1 MKIGSEKG
9 AFFGGLEKEGK
20 RGEDGCYEES
30 RQRRKVWQGKFLKVC
45 PKKWGEDVGLWGE
58 KREFRFLVEN
68 CCKSDLAV
76 FLNAC
81 NCTPYGVRAKE
92 IRAHETSARGENFA

>member
-30 RQRRKVWQGKFLKVC
+30 RQRTKVWQGKFLKVC

-68 CCKSDLAV
+68 FGSQIGL
-76 FLNAC
+76 F
-81 NCTPYGVRAKE
+81 
-92 IRAHETSARGENFA
+92 F

>member
-58 KREFRFLVEN
+58 KRKFRFLVEN
-68 CCKSDLAV
+68 VGSQIWL
-76 FLNAC
+76 F
-81 NCTPYGVRAKE
+81 
-92 IRAHETSARGENFA
+92 F

>member
-45 PKKWGEDVGLWGE
+45 PKKLGEDVGLWGE
-58 KREFRFLVEN
+58 KREFRFLVE
-68 CCKSDLAV
+68 KIGSQIWL
-76 FLNAC
+76 F
-81 NCTPYGVRAKE
+81 
-92 IRAHETSARGENFA
+92 F

>member
-30 RQRRKVWQGKFLKVC
+30 RQRTKVWQGKFLKVC
-45 PKKWGEDVGLWGE
+45 PKKLGEDVGLWGE

-68 CCKSDLAV
+68 VGSQIWL
-76 FLNAC
+76 F
-81 NCTPYGVRAKE
+81 
-92 IRAHETSARGENFA
+92 F

>member
-68 CCKSDLAV
+68 FGSQIWL
-76 FLNAC
+76 F
-81 NCTPYGVRAKE
+81 
-92 IRAHETSARGENFA
+92 F

>member
-68 CCKSDLAV
+68 
-76 FLNAC
+76 
-81 NCTPYGVRAKE
+81 
-92 IRAHETSARGENFA
+92 FASQIWLFF